1 MEQPRGRI
9 DIATVSLSQM
19 LVEFER
25 LSAQLGSGS
34 ADILNRV
41 MSKDNIAIGAILL
54 HKATKTP
61 LFVGNAHLHWDPE
74 YKDVKVVQAAMLVHE
89 INKFVAVDD
98 KKRMPILLGGDF
110 NSEPNSGVFKML
122 AEGEVGLDHP
132 DLIDREYAKF
142 DEVVSVLC
150 GACCPTHSPTSQWVF
165 SALYADTR
173 LTPPHAPRVYTAFQV
188 GFNHDLKLR
197 SVYNGELPY
206 TNYTADFKG
215 IIDYIFYSTD
225 GLAPVKVLGPIPDD
239 VMDTFDGC
247 PNPHF
252 PSDHLPLFAE
262 MALTRVVQPAEV
274 KS

>member
-1 MEQPRGRI
+1 
-9 DIATVSLSQM
+9 M

-173 LTPPHAPRVYTAFQV
+173 LTPPPRSTCLHRFPGWFQSRPQAAECV
-188 GFNHDLKLR
+188 QRGVAVHQLHGRLQGHHR
-197 SVYNGELPY
+197 LYL
-206 TNYTADFKG
+206 
-215 IIDYIFYSTD
+215 
-225 GLAPVKVLGPIPDD
+225 L
-239 VMDTFDGC
+239 FDGWAC
-247 PNPHF
+247 ARKSAGTNSRRCHG
-252 PSDHLPLFAE
+252 HIRRLP
-262 MALTRVVQPAEV
+262 QPTL
-274 KS
+274 SL